1 MAPSDSKAPT
11 NLNPK
16 LNLLSKSAIFL
27 LAAYQLLVSPIL
39 GPRCRFY
46 PTCSSYAKQAFEE
59 QGFSRGCILTL
70 KRLAKCHPFNKGG
83 IDEVPA
89 EKMTVDN
96 LFYRKARIDRKNIDH
111 AQTTCN
117 HSH

>member
-1 MAPSDSKAPT
+1 MAPSDSKTST

-83 IDEVPA
+83 IDEPPA
-89 EKMTVDN
+89 EIITAGN
-96 LFYRKARIDRKNIDH
+96 LFYRKTHIDRENTDH
-111 AQTTCN
+111 AQTNCN